1 MANKFSNGQAY
12 TRDAYVQKYNTSRLN
27 LLLVVVFTLINLVLL
42 ITNADRY
49 FLFSAFIPYFIATI
63 AMIYCG
69 RLPDEFYTGEWAGMT
84 YWDDSVFTVLIILS
98 VVFTLFYLL
107 AWFMSSKNRSGWLIF
122 ALVFFSLDTL
132 GMFVLNGIALDS
144 ILDIIFHAWVIYYI
158 ALGIHANAKL
168 KSLPKEVKV
177 MPAPIAQ
184 PSGEETAG
192 REVSAPK
199 IADSPILREA
209 DNTVKYRVLLQIR
222 VANYDICYRRVKH
235 TNELV
240 INGNVYGEYKAVM
253 EFSHELTALYDGH
266 RIVAGLK
273 GFNSF
278 IAIDGEIVSKQVRKY

>member
-1 MANKFSNGQAY
+1 
-12 TRDAYVQKYNTSRLN
+12 
-27 LLLVVVFTLINLVLL
+27 
-42 ITNADRY
+42 
-49 FLFSAFIPYFIATI
+49 
-63 AMIYCG
+63 
-69 RLPDEFYTGEWAGMT
+69 
-84 YWDDSVFTVLIILS
+84 
-98 VVFTLFYLL
+98 
-107 AWFMSSKNRSGWLIF
+107 
-122 ALVFFSLDTL
+122 
-132 GMFVLNGIALDS
+132 MFVLNGIALDS

-168 KSLPKEVKV
+168 KRLPKEVKV

-184 PSGEETAG
+184 PSGEEVAG

-209 DNTVKYRVLLQIR
+209 DNTVKHKVLLQIR

-240 INGNVYGEYKAVM
+240 INGNVYDEYKAVM

-273 GFNSF
+273 GLSSF
-278 IAIDGEIVSKQVRKY
+278 IAIDGEIVSKQVRTN